1 MDIVNAVL
9 LVEGCVRSSIKVK
22 DIVTWVTILNAMEK
36 PSPLLTS
43 SIVYR
48 GISCVRK
55 MDADESEGQKF
66 LRSLWEQ
73 TVEAEVVLDESDI
86 CPAIYSM
93 QTLNANSPITKK
105 FLKLFADS
113 IDLSKGTFPSKTL
126 CSAVF
131 GLKKMKAIPEVKV
144 LIAALARKIASG
156 EVFYH
161 PVNICIALNGLQGM
175 DDSSVEVRGLLT
187 ALMDKSIGAD
197 EQGIDKAGDRE
208 ISMAM
213 FGLQRM
219 GSKQSSS
226 KRYFPSDSKPE
237 VLRVLNYIGD
247 LLDSYNQPFES
258 RRLGFAVMGIS
269 GLSSEIPEVQ
279 VLVGKLAKRA
289 EGAWGDLN
297 SQELSMCL
305 HGLAGLKS
313 DSYNVRQLISA
324 MVPLVKRC
332 SSLTTNDAR
341 SAMYGLQGMHS
352 SSKEV
357 NELIS
362 AFGDLY
368 ERSDIHFTTSYD
380 ASTALYSMQDLSST
394 VPSSRRLMSLIASS
408 ISTVQGRYEGRD
420 IAMALYGMKEFSSQ
434 NEETLKVL
442 NGLNPFIRDFKG
454 TFNVQNVAGCLQGLQ
469 KMRSGPKQV
478 DALAGYLAPIV
489 ASTEGYFNSRG
500 LCMAL
505 TGLQGLDSKQPNAR
519 ALIESLA
526 IVMEKSESSFT
537 GFEDFHQISSAIN
550 GLGGMST
557 EYPEVRRLVDSLARL
572 LKPLSD
578 QYELLI
584 NTAAS
589 KATITSTATGA
600 VPTSVSTGLVND
612 KSSVIA
618 PKRQWQQGKG
628 VVVTTPP
635 PIEYIV
641 VEDNKVKH
649 HNINNIQTANQK
661 ATKDRL
667 IKMLKDA
674 PKPEKVG
681 MALFGMQGLS
691 SRYDSVRALMD
702 VLLPFVK
709 NMPAPTGKVLGMALQ
724 GFKSC
729 GGRPTGSHAEVLS
742 ILAKKLPGWS
752 TKREER
758 GRDVNGRRINYIP
771 TSDVK
776 VTLRS
781 ALWGIS
787 KLDRQTPPV
796 REVLKA
802 LAAEVLYWDPSTLD
816 SKTSSS
822 LTEVYKGGDIEKE
835 PEVRELLHLIKQYS
849 SENKIVKNDIYNIQ
863 NDEEKYI
870 DNIIMTK
877 KIHID
882 NVVSSFDSEMAFDQ
896 VEKYYNQDHSVS
908 SSTPVSLS
916 ESILGTEVDLISDET
931 YNTLPILINE
941 IALIERTKISR
952 KLKIEAR
959 QGRQEKRKLELEL
972 LPFQNLS
979 INADN
984 SNIISPTT
992 TITTPITIYPSSS
1005 SSTTFVTSPSFSSSS
1020 RSYAS
1025 SSPSFSSSSTLSTTT
1040 SNFAQP
1046 SITSSE
1052 NRMQGDNGMGSSGDQ
1067 YKNKNR
1073 IRDKQYHSPRA
1084 NIEDS
1089 PNRGKKWI
1097 PQSQRESV
1105 ASTSNN

>member
-9 LVEGCVRSSIKVK
+9 LVEGCVRSSMKVK
-22 DIVTWVTILNAMEK
+22 DVVTWSAVLNAMEK
-36 PSPLLTS
+36 SSPLLTS

-48 GISCVRK
+48 GISCVRR
-55 MDADESEGQKF
+55 MDADEAEGQKF
-66 LRSLWEQ
+66 LRSLWER
-73 TVEAEVVLDESDI
+73 TVEAEVILDESDI

-113 IDLSKGTFPSKTL
+113 IDLSKGSFPSKTL

-131 GLKKMKAIPEVKV
+131 GLKKMKAIPEVKE
-144 LIAALARKIASG
+144 LIAALSRKIASG

-175 DDSSVEVRGLLT
+175 DDTSPEVRGLLT
-187 ALMDKSIGAD
+187 ALMDKSIEAD

-208 ISMAM
+208 ISMAL

-219 GSKQSSS
+219 GSKSTN
-226 KRYFPSDSKPE
+226 KRFSTSDSKPE
-237 VLRVLNYIGD
+237 VFRVLKYIGD
-247 LLDSYNQPFES
+247 LLDSYNQPFEG
-258 RRLGFAVMGIS
+258 RRLGFAIMGIS
-269 GLSSEIPEVQ
+269 GLSSEMPEVQ
-279 VLVGKLAKRA
+279 ELVGKLAKRA
-289 EGAWGDLN
+289 EGAWGEIN

-313 DSYNVRQLISA
+313 DSPNVRQLIAA
-324 MVPLVKRC
+324 MVPLVKKC
-332 SSLTTNDAR
+332 PSLTTNDAR

-352 SSKEV
+352 GSREV
-357 NELIS
+357 NDLIT

-380 ASTALYSMQDLSST
+380 ASTALYSMQDLSSS

-420 IAMALYGMKEFSSQ
+420 IAMSLYGMKEFSSQ

-489 ASTEGYFNSRG
+489 ATTEGYFNSRG

-526 IVMEKSESSFT
+526 ILMEKSEASFP

-557 EYPEVRRLVDSLARL
+557 EYAEVRRLVDSLARL
-572 LKPLSD
+572 LKPLLD
-578 QYELLI
+578 QQELL
-584 NTAAS
+584 NSAAS
-589 KATITSTATGA
+589 LKARTNASFGNKSGA
-600 VPTSVSTGLVND
+600 P
-612 KSSVIA
+612 I
-618 PKRQWQQGKG
+618 RQWQHGKG
-628 VVVTTPP
+628 LLLTSPSENITPMEERE
-635 PIEYIV
+635 II
-641 VEDNKVKH
+641 KQI
-649 HNINNIQTANQK
+649 NIPLTANEK
-661 ATKDRL
+661 NNRDRL
-667 IKMLKDA
+667 VKMLKDA

-709 NMPAPTGKVLGMALQ
+709 NMPAPTGKVLGMSLQ

-752 TKREER
+752 TKKEER
-758 GRDVNGRRINYIP
+758 GRDISGRRGSYAPI
-771 TSDVK
+771 SDVK

-796 REVLKA
+796 REILKA
-802 LAAEVLYWDPSTLD
+802 LAAEVLLWDPSSLD
-816 SKTSSS
+816 MKTSAT
-822 LTEVYKGGDIEKE
+822 LGEVLKGGDIERE
-835 PEVRELLHLIKQYS
+835 PEVRELLSQIASKLN
-849 SENKIVKNDIYNIQ
+849 ENKLHLMHRRVIGSSDNNDFENEGELEGVG
-863 NDEEKYI
+863 EEGEVFKHQTI
-870 DNIIMTK
+870 HMNK

-882 NVVSSFDSEMAFDQ
+882 NVVSSLDGDMAFDQ
-896 VEKYYNQDHSVS
+896 VEKYYNRDS
-908 SSTPVSLS
+908 SLLDSFP
-916 ESILGTEVDLISDET
+916 SIIQNPIPEEKF
-931 YNTLPILINE
+931 YTLPVLLNANPVVEE
-941 IALIERTKISR
+941 IKISR

-959 QGRQEKRKLELEL
+959 QERQEKRKLEL
-972 LPFQNLS
+972 LS
-979 INADN
+979 DEHHSAT
-984 SNIISPTT
+984 PTT
-992 TITTPITIYPSSS
+992 IYL
-1005 SSTTFVTSPSFSSSS
+1005 TSPSFTSSSL
-1020 RSYAS
+1020 SYAS
-1025 SSPSFSSSSTLSTTT
+1025 SSPSFSTSSTADSKYAQPKAESPLSSESTSIPSSFSSIPSSPSSSSSSASYSSSTETVM
-1040 SNFAQP
+1040 
-1046 SITSSE
+1046 
-1052 NRMQGDNGMGSSGDQ
+1052 RDDYGMGSSGNN
-1067 YKNKNR
+1067 YRNRNK
-1073 IRDKQYHSPRA
+1073 QHHPPRA
-1084 NIEDS
+1084 NSQDS

-1097 PQSQRESV
+1097 PQSLRET
-1105 ASTSNN
+1105 APLTNSNN